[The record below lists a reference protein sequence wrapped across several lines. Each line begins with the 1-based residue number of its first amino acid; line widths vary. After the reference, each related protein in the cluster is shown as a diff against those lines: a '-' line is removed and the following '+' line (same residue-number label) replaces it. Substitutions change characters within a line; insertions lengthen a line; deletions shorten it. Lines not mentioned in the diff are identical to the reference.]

1 MKNCFMVNTLR
12 HSHTGI
18 QIKSVCIHSD
28 LFASLL
34 TSLNRLLVDIQR
46 EKCLCV
52 VKRNSL
58 MCEQV
63 SLEWEILDKQIIS
76 YLSSFPP
83 CRAPECG
90 SRPPA
95 WLCLPPSCSCQFVST
110 DVSSCLPSLS
120 VGLWQQTMLCP
131 YLVSSLPA
139 WADTRYKDFT
149 FNIRLAPS
157 CRTWG
162 KHYSFKVQ
170 FTFIELSIMVTFH
183 LIL

>member
-12 HSHTGI
+12 HSHTGGS
-18 QIKSVCIHSD
+18 QIKSVCIYSD
-28 LFASLL
+28 LFAFLL

-46 EKCLCV
+46 
-52 VKRNSL
+52 NSL
-58 MCEQV
+58 NVWTSVIWVRNPGQTNHHV
-63 SLEWEILDKQIIS
+63 S

-95 WLCLPPSCSCQFVST
+95 WLCPPPSCSCQLVST